1 MKLKILDDDHLLAIL
16 TAQEAETLGIF
27 EADRTMPLR
36 FHSFHSRLAAAKIL
50 SIACSGGFACEGRRI
65 TLRALPSQDE
75 ERVLLLFTL
84 EKRRRQCYR
93 IKHTPEPVLFRVADA
108 GAVLDLLFRLRTHP
122 AGGRVPFLLYR
133 LGRGYGLIF
142 SAPVTLRRSL
152 LILLSEYGEYGG
164 KGAAVAAFAAEHGEL
179 LSSDAV
185 RDLSPVSQN
194 KSTFPETE
202 D

>member
-84 EKRRRQCYR
+84 AVVMKWARCPWCGGSLLRKFFTLKVCPHCHRDLITGKR
-93 IKHTPEPVLFRVADA
+93 KKGH
-108 GAVLDLLFRLRTHP
+108 
-122 AGGRVPFLLYR
+122 GGR
-133 LGRGYGLIF
+133 GR
-142 SAPVTLRRSL
+142 
-152 LILLSEYGEYGG
+152 
-164 KGAAVAAFAAEHGEL
+164 K
-179 LSSDAV
+179 
-185 RDLSPVSQN
+185 
-194 KSTFPETE
+194 
-202 D
+202 